1 MESSYCKTLAP
12 MNEWCTNFIPF
23 FTQKI
28 FSVVAK
34 KIWKRISKIKK
45 LTNFFLGEM
54 AVRSQGQQADVT
66 LIYPVNY
73 KSQIFTNVVLQSL
86 VDKYVTTY
94 QNTWSEGVV
103 RLHWAIVMLGKLL
116 IDVPNIPHFLQGIRS
131 W

>member
-12 MNEWCTNFIPF
+12 LNEWCTNFIPF

>member
-1 MESSYCKTLAP
+1 
-12 MNEWCTNFIPF
+12 
-23 FTQKI
+23 
-28 FSVVAK
+28 
-34 KIWKRISKIKK
+34 
-45 LTNFFLGEM
+45 M

-86 VDKYVTTY
+86 IDKYVTTY